1 MISMLSLFE
10 CITCSSVL
18 CLEELKLIATVNRI
32 FYGLGFLRLSFM
44 YFKYDLILLRY
55 SSTVVVFSIT
65 VTFIFYIIITS
76 KITYLYWFIIT
87 FYFMLK
93 IGNNISSYS
102 LLNCFIL
109 FFQSYIFNYSVIYF
123 FFHSFFF
130 LFQVSLF
137 FFIIF
142 FHIYK
147 NV

>member
-10 CITCSSVL
+10 CITCSSL
-18 CLEELKLIATVNRI
+18 FSLEESKLIATVNRI

-44 YFKYDLILLRY
+44 HFKYDLILLRY
-55 SSTVVVFSIT
+55 FSTGSGF
-65 VTFIFYIIITS
+65 FYH
-76 KITYLYWFIIT
+76 FIIT

-123 FFHSFFF
+123 FFQSFFF

-137 FFIIF
+137 FFILF